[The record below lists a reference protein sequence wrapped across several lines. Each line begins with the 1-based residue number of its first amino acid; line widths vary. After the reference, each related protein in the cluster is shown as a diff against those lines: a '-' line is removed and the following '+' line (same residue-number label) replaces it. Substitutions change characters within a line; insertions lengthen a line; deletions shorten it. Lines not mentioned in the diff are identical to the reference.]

1 MLVNAVCADF
11 FLATSV
17 VVVEERPDLAE
28 AVTVAAA
35 TVAAATVAA
44 ATVVVATVVDLA
56 ATAADLAAMDSVR
69 RSVR

>member
-17 VVVEERPDLAE
+17 VVVEERLDLAE

-35 TVAAATVAA
+35 TVAAATVVA
-44 ATVVVATVVDLA
+44 ATVVDLA

>member
-1 MLVNAVCADF
+1 
-11 FLATSV
+11 

-28 AVTVAAA
+28 AA
-35 TVAAATVAA
+35 TVAAAT
-44 ATVVVATVVDLA
+44 VDLA